1 MLLIPP
7 DLDAAVRAMIAA
19 VHSGEIPESR
29 LDESVLKILNTK
41 ASLGL
46 HKAKLVDIASLERT
60 VGTPEHI
67 ANGQQIADAAVTLVR
82 QNHAVL
88 PLRKM
93 GTNTTGLP
101 YQNAVEVRN
110 RLVVIIFSD
119 DVRLEAGRVL
129 EREIRS
135 RAPDANV
142 IYTDPDLVAAM
153 APTILSAVQQAEKV
167 VIAVYAA
174 PTAGKVVQ
182 TNSGAR
188 NSVSLPDP
196 SSELLRQMLKVSAQK
211 TVVVAVGNPYLAKDF
226 PEVQNYLCTFSA
238 APVSEVSAAKALFGE
253 IEVRG
258 RLPVTIPGIAARGA
272 GTTELARKIGRPQL
286 RK

>member
-1 MLLIPP
+1 IINTRSFGEDPQQVGDFVAAYIRGAHSAGMLVTAKHFPGHGDTATDSHLGVAQVTGNRAR
-7 DLDAAVRAMIAA
+7 LDAVELPPFRKAIDSGVDSIMIAA

-174 PTAGKVVQ
+174 PTA
-182 TNSGAR
+182 
-188 NSVSLPDP
+188 
-196 SSELLRQMLKVSAQK
+196 
-211 TVVVAVGNPYLAKDF
+211 
-226 PEVQNYLCTFSA
+226 
-238 APVSEVSAAKALFGE
+238 
-253 IEVRG
+253 
-258 RLPVTIPGIAARGA
+258 
-272 GTTELARKIGRPQL
+272 
-286 RK
+286 